1 MTHFFQLHQSLE
13 SRKDSIGRKK
23 GELAWAL
30 VKKSESKLK
39 ERQRETS
46 KWEKKIE
53 KCDEEIAARDLRIN
67 ENQTGGLRTKYT
79 YLLSSV
85 LTSQILL
92 QNPFLKS
99 E

>member
-53 KCDEEIAARDLRIN
+53 KCDEEIFYMDITIVLNTVNFSSFIHFF
-67 ENQTGGLRTKYT
+67 GGGK
-79 YLLSSV
+79 
-85 LTSQILL
+85 
-92 QNPFLKS
+92 